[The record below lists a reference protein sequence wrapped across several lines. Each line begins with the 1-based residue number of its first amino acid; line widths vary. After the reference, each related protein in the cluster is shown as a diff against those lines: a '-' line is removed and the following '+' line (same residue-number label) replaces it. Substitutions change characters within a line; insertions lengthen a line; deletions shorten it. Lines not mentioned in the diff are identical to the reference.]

1 MRPTARYLMQVEAH
15 VYAFSMAANI
25 LLSFFPFL
33 IVMVSFCRHVLGWG
47 AAEEAIYLALGDYF
61 PGPLGDFIKRNLKA
75 TVDSSGPL
83 QFVSLFLLLFT
94 ANGIFEPLEV
104 ALNRAWG
111 VATNRSYFRNQLV
124 SLCLIFACGGLA
136 LISTILTAFNQE
148 LWTRTGL
155 AGVAS
160 WMNLVIYKTAAVPI
174 SILMLFLIF
183 WLLPNARIPAGRLLP
198 ISILVGVVLE
208 ILKYVNLLTWPFL
221 RAKLQREYGP
231 FVYSATI
238 VIWGFIASMVVL
250 AGAEL
255 AARHSREQEQEEE
268 AAARARLETACP
280 YEPPSP

>member
-1 MRPTARYLMQVEAH
+1 MRPTARYLLQVEAH

-33 IVMVSFCRHVLGWG
+33 IVMVSFCRHVLGWA

-75 TVDSSGPL
+75 TVDSRGPL
-83 QFVSLFLLLFT
+83 QFISLFLLLFT

-124 SLCLIFACGGLA
+124 SLCLILACGGLA

-183 WLLPNARIPAGRLLP
+183 WLLPNAKIPAGRLLP
-198 ISILVGVVLE
+198 VSILVGVVLE
-208 ILKYVNLLTWPFL
+208 ILKYVNLLTWPYL
-221 RAKLQREYGP
+221 RAKLQNEYGP
-231 FVYSATI
+231 FLYSATI
-238 VIWGFIASMVVL
+238 VIWGFIASMAVL

-255 AARHSREQEQEEE
+255 AARHSREQEQAE
-268 AAARARLETACP
+268 ARP
-280 YEPPSP
+280 